1 LRNEQKV
8 SEQDALE
15 QDERDELDE
24 RDEPDALEF
33 EKIFQLRDEPD
44 VLEFEKIFKMS
55 PCDSSRPYHN
65 QEGVLNNDCD
75 GALSARSVRHCASV
89 LVRVLC
95 NCAVLCPRFSLLDN
109 LCYTITSQMNPLNST
124 GYEPAQGDV
133 S

>member
-8 SEQDALE
+8 SEQDE
-15 QDERDELDE
+15 QEEQEEQDELDE
-24 RDEPDALEF
+24 RDEPDA
-33 EKIFQLRDEPD
+33 
-44 VLEFEKIFKMS
+44 LEFEKIFKMS

-95 NCAVLCPRFSLLDN
+95 NCAVLCPRFSFARQPLLYLHFPN
-109 LCYTITSQMNPLNST
+109 
-124 GYEPAQGDV
+124 EPA
-133 S
+133 